1 MHNPAYK
8 RIPGTEQ
15 IIYKMKKFFPAALL
29 PALLLFSC
37 NKEQDGSTLIGAS
50 IPQEVPKTYLD
61 FPYILWSPDDA
72 IAVNGK
78 FSTAVSIK
86 TGSRS
91 ATFTLPSL
99 QAPYYALYPTSAF
112 VSGSFDTASGKYG
125 SLTLPSEQTYKPGS
139 FDSGAA
145 LMYGWSQDT
154 EDVNFSCATA
164 FMKIVIQGGSDSDDI
179 KRIEISAL
187 DGTDMSG
194 TLSYK
199 PSEGMS
205 RSKASTGKA
214 VIVRSSAGIAQ
225 GSPVYAAI
233 MPGVY
238 GSGLKMRIVDV
249 NGHYKDYISA
259 KSFTA
264 DAGVIY
270 DTSLPF
276 NPTGTLME
284 GSTPEASDPAPP
296 VAYTKETTLIR
307 TSTADPCL
315 IYEDGNFYLT
325 MTGTSNIAMICEKSL
340 DRLTTDIH
348 PISPSLYVYKSSE
361 DPNVKLMFGDDAEIN
376 GTWSP
381 ELHYFSEDDFHGMSG
396 WYMFLA
402 LRKKSDDSSQL
413 RMVVLKSLSG
423 TPAGPFGDPVDGTP
437 NKSRQVLAASGSGIG
452 HWSCGQT
459 ILRIPS
465 GKYAGIYAMWIEE
478 EGRGEGYGNFYQ
490 KIMISR
496 MSSPWSF
503 TGETGIITTP
513 TQVWEKDGASD
524 VLPMVV
530 EGPAAIY
537 GEHGEIFI
545 AYCGSGYWSLYGLG
559 QLTLLRD
566 GDDYANPLE
575 TSSWMKQS
583 YRPPVFSSRHSDF
596 FTGAGHGFFL
606 KDEMGNGFFVY
617 HAYPVVDGVKA
628 SARNAYMEPY
638 YIDYETTSASAPY
651 GLLTLGINGDRDTA
665 PVNSSF
671 TFYVKGE

>member
-1 MHNPAYK
+1 MK
-8 RIPGTEQ
+8 RFSLFI
-15 IIYKMKKFFPAALL
+15 LL
-29 PALLLFSC
+29 SLLVLSSC
-37 NKEQDGSTLIGAS
+37 SKEQESCTIIDAAIS
-50 IPQEVPKTYLD
+50 QEVSRTYLD
-61 FPYILWSPDDA
+61 FPYILWSQGDA
-72 IAVNGK
+72 IVVNGK
-78 FSTAVSIK
+78 VSTGISIK
-86 TGSRS
+86 SGKRY

-99 QAPYYALYPTSAF
+99 QAPFYALYPSSAF
-112 VSGSFDTASGKYG
+112 VSGSFDKASGKYG
-125 SLTLPSEQTYKPGS
+125 SLTLPAEQTYKSGS
-139 FDSGAA
+139 FDSSAA
-145 LMYGWSQDT
+145 LMYGWSQNSA
-154 EDVNFSCATA
+154 DVNFSCATA
-164 FMKIVIQGGSDSDDI
+164 FLKIVIQGGADSDDI
-179 KRIEISAL
+179 KRIEISAM

-194 TLSYK
+194 TLRYN
-199 PSEGMS
+199 PPQGMS
-205 RSKASTGKA
+205 RSGASTGKG
-214 VIVRSSAGIAQ
+214 VTIRSSEGIAQ
-225 GSPVYAAI
+225 GSPIYVAI
-233 MPGVY
+233 IPGVY
-238 GSGLKMRIVDV
+238 DSGLKMRIVDV
-249 NGHYKDYISA
+249 NGHYKDYISS

-264 DAGVIY
+264 GAGVIY
-270 DTSLPF
+270 DTSIAF

-284 GSTPEASDPAPP
+284 GETPGASTPAPP
-296 VAYTKETTLIR
+296 VAFVKEGTLIR
-307 TSTADPCL
+307 TSAADPCM
-315 IYEDGNFYLT
+315 IYEDGKFYLT
-325 MTGTSNIAMICEKSL
+325 MTGTSNIAMICDSSL
-340 DRLTTDIH
+340 DRLTTAIH
-348 PISPSLYVYKSSE
+348 PITPALYVYQSSK
-361 DPNVKLMFGDDAEIN
+361 DPNVQAMFGQDAEIN

-381 ELHYFSEDDFHGMSG
+381 ELHYFSNDDFSGMNG
-396 WYMFLA
+396 WYMFLS

-459 ILRIPS
+459 VLRIPS

-490 KIMISR
+490 KIMISK

-503 TGETGIITTP
+503 TGETGIMTTP

-559 QLTLLRD
+559 QLTLLRE

-575 TSSWMKQS
+575 TASWIKHAWK
-583 YRPPVFSSRHSDF
+583 PPVFSSRHSDF
-596 FTGAGHGFFL
+596 LTGAGHGFFL
-606 KDEMGNGFFVY
+606 KDEKGNGFFVY

-638 YIDYETTSASAPY
+638 YIDYGTTSASAPY

-671 TFYVKGE
+671 TFYIKGE